1 MHLMGFGGKSSLSAF
16 NGPFQKQNKAGI
28 IMKYLNESQSEDI
41 LKITWNDNYIRLTI
55 QQYNSH

>member
-41 LKITWNDNYIRLTI
+41 LKITWNDNFSINYTTI
-55 QQYNSH
+55 